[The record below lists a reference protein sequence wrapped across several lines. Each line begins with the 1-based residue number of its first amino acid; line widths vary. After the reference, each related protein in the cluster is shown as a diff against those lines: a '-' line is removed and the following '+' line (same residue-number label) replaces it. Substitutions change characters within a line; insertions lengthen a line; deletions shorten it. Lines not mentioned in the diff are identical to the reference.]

1 VTYDFEVSE
10 QIAAPPEAIY
20 DAWLSSE
27 GHTAMT
33 GGRANVSAKEGAEFD
48 AWDGYIH
55 GKNLVLEPPT
65 RIVQL
70 WRTANFTDEHLDSQ
84 IEVLFEGNEDGTLVT
99 VRHTSVPADQRGYE
113 EGGWQKSYFDPMKE
127 YFEA

>member
-1 VTYDFEVSE
+1 MTYDFEVSD
-10 QIAAPPEAIY
+10 QIPAPPEAIY

-33 GGRANVSAKEGAEFD
+33 GGGANVSDEEGAEFD

-55 GKNLVLEPPT
+55 GKNLLLEPPT

-70 WRTANFTDEHLDSQ
+70 WRTANFTEDHEDSQ
-84 IEVLFEGNEDGTLVT
+84 IEVLLEGNEEGTLVT
-99 VRHTSVPADQRGYE
+99 VRHTNVPADQRGYE

-127 YFEA
+127 YFET